1 MKWLRTPA
9 FGLLAALL
17 LSACTLVPTDSS
29 PRAVNSDD
37 VPSGLLNGAGVKQS
51 TTVSLWFF
59 DAQGRLVSR
68 SVRIPAPLTIS
79 TLVARLALHVPS
91 GHSTALSPQIAIS
104 RAVVRGSEANIF
116 ITAGFQS
123 EDSAST
129 ITAMQQLVA
138 TLRDNYGIST
148 LNVTDVANGRTLT
161 IDSSAP

>member
-1 MKWLRTPA
+1 MNRLRTPA

-29 PRAVNSDD
+29 PRTVNSAD

-51 TTVSLWFF
+51 ATVSLWFF

-79 TLVARLALHVPS
+79 TLVSRLALHIPS
-91 GHSTALSPQIAIS
+91 GLSTALSPQIAIS

-129 ITAMQQLVA
+129 RAAMQQLVA
-138 TLRDNYGIST
+138 TLRDNYGITS

-161 IDSSAP
+161 IDSPAP

>member
-1 MKWLRTPA
+1 MNRLRTPA

-29 PRAVNSDD
+29 PRAVNSAD

-51 TTVSLWFF
+51 ATVSLWFF
-59 DAQGRLVSR
+59 DTQGRLVSR

-79 TLVARLALHVPS
+79 TLVSRLALHVPS
-91 GHSTALSPQIAIS
+91 GLSTALAPQIAIS
-104 RAVVRGSEANIF
+104 RAVVRGNEANIF
-116 ITAGFQS
+116 ITAGFRS

-129 ITAMQQLVA
+129 RAAMQQLAA
-138 TLRDNYGIST
+138 TLRDNYGVST

-161 IDSSAP
+161 IDSPAP